1 MPKIAQALEQKVKRN
16 QFFEIFKSNELLSPY
31 LIFKSNFMDTKNN
44 GLALLMPFSFCAY
57 FLLAVSVSFSS
68 VVPVVLPVVVAAV
81 PVVVVVPP

>member
-1 MPKIAQALEQKVKRN
+1 
-16 QFFEIFKSNELLSPY
+16 
-31 LIFKSNFMDTKNN
+31 MDTKNN

-81 PVVVVVPP
+81 PVVVVPP